1 MLQVRDLTVVYP
13 TAGSRPPALRN
24 VTLEVKA
31 GEIVGLIGPN
41 GAGKSTLMRAVSGV
55 LAPRSGGISVG
66 GSDIRRLSVS
76 QRARLL
82 AVVPQARQMGGALT
96 VEQAVMMGR
105 TAYMGWLGRSSRSDE
120 EAVLTA
126 LRQTG
131 LTPFTGRSIASLS
144 GGEQQ
149 RVLLARALA
158 QATPV
163 LLLDEPT
170 NHLDLHHQVNLLTLV
185 KELAREKNLAVLAAM
200 HDLNQAALFA
210 DRLALLVEG
219 QLMASGAPREVL
231 TRENIQYA
239 YETEVEIVPHP
250 VSGQPVIFP
259 SELLGRGTSPRG

>member
-1 MLQVRDLTVVYP
+1 MILQISSLTVVYP
-13 TAGSRPPALRN
+13 GAASRRPALQD
-24 VTLEVKA
+24 VSLDVKP

-55 LAPRSGGISVG
+55 LAAKTGQIMVDGA
-66 GSDIRRLSVS
+66 DIRRLSIS

-82 AVVPQARQMGGALT
+82 AVVPQARQMGGAFT

-105 TAYMGWLGRSSRSDE
+105 TAYMGWLGRSGRADE
-120 EAVLTA
+120 DAVQLA
-126 LRQTG
+126 MQRTG
-131 LTPFTGRSIASLS
+131 LLDFAERSIASLS

-158 QATPV
+158 QSTPV

-170 NHLDLHHQVNLLTLV
+170 NHLDLHHQVNLLMLV

-200 HDLNQAALFA
+200 HDLNQAAVFA

-219 QLMASGAPREVL
+219 RLHAAGAPGDVL
-231 TRENIQYA
+231 TRENIRFA
-239 YETEVEIVPHP
+239 YETDVEIVPHP

-259 SELLGRGTSPRG
+259 SELLGRAC